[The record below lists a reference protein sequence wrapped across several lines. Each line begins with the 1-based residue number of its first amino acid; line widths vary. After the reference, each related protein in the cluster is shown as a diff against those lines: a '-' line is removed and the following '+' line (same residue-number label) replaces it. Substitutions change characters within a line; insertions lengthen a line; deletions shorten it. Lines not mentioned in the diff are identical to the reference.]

1 MDCALDR
8 QWRIQTHNIQ
18 VAETA
23 KPMSNVTAPDT
34 PAPQG
39 KTLVAKVTDA
49 LSGQIG
55 TGHYKPGDR
64 LPSEAQLTQEF
75 GVSRTVVRE
84 AIAALRSGGLVEAR
98 HGIGVFVLEPAPST
112 PLPFHGIDL
121 ARVSSLIEML
131 ELRTAVEGDAAAL
144 AALRRSPA
152 QEEKIAEA
160 FDSFCASAAEGRPT
174 AEADFNFHLAIAQAT
189 NNPRFSEFLQMLG
202 TALIPRRAVSESGEE
217 TVLASA
223 ELSRLIA
230 EHEAILI
237 AIQDGDE
244 DGARSAMRQHLKN
257 SQARYRSM
265 LRAAR

>member
-1 MDCALDR
+1 
-8 QWRIQTHNIQ
+8 
-18 VAETA
+18 
-23 KPMSNVTAPDT
+23 MSNVTASDP
-34 PAPQG
+34 PASQG

-55 TGHYKPGDR
+55 AGHYKPGDR

-98 HGIGVFVLEPAPST
+98 HGIGVFVLEPVPST

-160 FDSFCASAAEGRPT
+160 FDSFCESAAQGRPT

-217 TVLASA
+217 VLASA

-244 DGARSAMRQHLKN
+244 EQARSAMRQHLKN
-257 SQARYRSM
+257 SQVRYRSM